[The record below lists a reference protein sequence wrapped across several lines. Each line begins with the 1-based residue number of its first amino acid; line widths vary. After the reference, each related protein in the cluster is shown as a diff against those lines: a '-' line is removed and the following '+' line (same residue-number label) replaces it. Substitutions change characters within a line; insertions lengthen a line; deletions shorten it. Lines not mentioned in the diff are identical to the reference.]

1 MKAMRIVA
9 GLLLAVLTTAP
20 VVAKELLVDPAPI
33 AVPAALDDAK
43 IAQAIKASLIA
54 RTWTVMAVKPGHIDA
69 TLYIRKHTATIA
81 IDWTVGGSVAIKY
94 VSSENL
100 DFKEKRGKRYIHE
113 NYLSWIDYLVQDITR
128 NLQNATVM

>member
-1 MKAMRIVA
+1 MRCFVFAWA
-9 GLLLAVLTTAP
+9 GPT
-20 VVAKELLVDPAPI
+20 
-33 AVPAALDDAK
+33 
-43 IAQAIKASLIA
+43 
-54 RTWTVMAVKPGHIDA
+54 
-69 TLYIRKHTATIA
+69 
-81 IDWTVGGSVAIKY
+81 TVGGSVAIKY